1 MKSRIAN
8 LVSILLLVSSML
20 LVSQS
25 TPVLAYSSAPV
36 DMSAPDYQAEGADT
50 IGFDQIRPT
59 DIQLI
64 GPYDETS
71 LVYGLPAD
79 WSLNGSP
86 TLNLELS
93 VAISSLSGFVAND
106 IDSQV
111 ISVGGTLTVV
121 YNREVVET
129 FPFTQNGDFTKTVQI
144 PLELTKSV
152 RDDGRQELV
161 FVLDSGF
168 SCLLNQQMIVTVH
181 TSSNITYPHTS
192 VLPETNLARYPFP
205 IYQGSIFS
213 DQALIVLPDKPTAE
227 ELQSAMII
235 SAGLG
240 KLSNLRMALDLT
252 TAGKLTTEQ
261 TLSQNLILVGKGSEF
276 SILDELPLPMPVTSG
291 KFQTQAERVDDGIVQ
306 MVNSPWN
313 KGRVVLVVSG
323 DTNAAVIKSAK
334 ALSSGVLRSN
344 TSSNLSIVQ
353 DVQAE
358 IQNMLSKNDVTLA
371 ELGYENAMLEG
382 RGVDVASFR
391 FFVPS
396 GTTLNPDAYFEM
408 FFGNSALLDFARSGL
423 VVQVNGQPVGSVRFS
438 ETTAAEAMNR
448 LQINIP
454 SSVVISGTNT
464 LDVVSSLQPIDN
476 CSAPNLRGLW
486 ATIWSDSRLH
496 IPLIPSLTVA
506 TPVLSL
512 SDFPAPFVFDSS
524 LGNTAFVLQ
533 RDDLE
538 SWSSALVVASYLG
551 ERSDGAI
558 LSLNTYFADDIPE
571 SERADKNFIV
581 MGLAPQMPIMTEL
594 NELLPAPFES
604 QSGIATENNMQV
616 TFRIPANSPVG
627 YVELLQSPWNK
638 NNIIIVAVGNL
649 RQGTSW
655 AIASLYT
662 SSLRSRLAGN
672 FAVINDQQVITTD
685 TRISIPQIAISSTA
699 FPDLSLIPPVVDTT
713 TPIAIKRPAWIL
725 PALLFAI
732 GMVVLILSVVIINLS
747 RHNKKGHPTPAPVEK
762 SKEENME

>member
-1 MKSRIAN
+1 MKSRIVN
-8 LVSILLLVSSML
+8 LVSILLLVSSMF
-20 LVSQS
+20 LVNQS

-36 DMSAPDYQAEGADT
+36 DMSAPDYQTEGADT
-50 IGFDQIRPT
+50 IGFYQIRPT

-71 LVYGLPAD
+71 LAYGLPAD

-106 IDSQV
+106 INSQV
-111 ISVGGTLTVV
+111 ISVGGTLTVE
-121 YNREVVET
+121 YNREVVGT
-129 FPFTQNGDFTKTVQI
+129 FPFTQNGDFSKTVQI

-161 FVLDSGF
+161 FILDSGF
-168 SCLLNQQMIVTVH
+168 SCLLNQQMTVTVH
-181 TSSNITYPHTS
+181 TSSNITYSHTS
-192 VLPETNLARYPFP
+192 VLPDTNLARYPFP
-205 IYQGSIFS
+205 IYQGSIFP

-240 KLSNLRMALDLT
+240 KLSNLRMTLDLT

-276 SILDELPLPMPVTSG
+276 SILDGLPLPMPVTSG

-313 KGRVVLVVSG
+313 KGRVVLLVSG

-334 ALSSGVLRSN
+334 ALSTGVLRSN

-353 DVQAE
+353 DVQASE
-358 IQNMLSKNDVTLA
+358 IQNMPSKNDVTLA
-371 ELGYENAMLEG
+371 ELGYENAMLER
-382 RGVDVASFR
+382 RGVDVATFR

-396 GTTLNPDAYFEM
+396 GTTLDPDAYFEM

-454 SSVVISGTNT
+454 SSVVISGINT

-538 SWSSALVVASYLG
+538 SWSSALEVAAYLG

-558 LSLNTYFADDIPE
+558 ISLNTYFADDIPE

-638 NNIIIVAVGNL
+638 NNIIIVSVGNL
-649 RQGTSW
+649 RQGTSS

-672 FAVINDQQVITTD
+672 FAVINDQQVTTAD

-699 FPDLSLIPPVVDTT
+699 PDLSLIPPLVDTT
-713 TPIAIKRPAWIL
+713 IPVAIERPAWIL

-732 GMVVLILSVVIINLS
+732 GMVALILIVVIINVS
-747 RHNKKGHPTPAPVEK
+747 RHNKKGYPTPSPVEK
-762 SKEENME
+762 SKEENTE